1 MKRIVQIGVFALMA
15 LLATNTV
22 FASPLENPTDLVV
35 VYDWQEYKTVDGI
48 KIEYKYQAF
57 ETGTFRN
64 SLLILF
70 RFSNE
75 SSESKT
81 ISWVTEEYRNG
92 VCSNCAQIDNPEY
105 SRSVTLSPG
114 EVLEGTAT
122 DVTKTEEYLFS
133 NFINLVPGMSN
144 QRLTDFNFVNINVSI
159 L

>member
-1 MKRIVQIGVFALMA
+1 MRRIVQIGLFVLMA
-15 LLATNTV
+15 LLAPQNV
-22 FASPLENPTDLVV
+22 SASPLVNPSDIEI
-35 VYDWQEYKTVDGI
+35 VYDWQEYKTIDGI

-64 SLLILF
+64 QLLILF

-75 SSESKT
+75 TSESKT
-81 ISWVTEEYRNG
+81 ITWATEEYRNG
-92 VCSNCAQIDNPEY
+92 VCANCSRIDDPEY
-105 SRSVTLSPG
+105 TRSVTLSPG
-114 EVLEGTAT
+114 QVLEGTAS

-144 QRLTDFNFVNINVSI
+144 QRLTDFNFVNVNISI